1 MSDNLDN
8 TQLLLTSLFDRV
20 SQVEPISFYV
30 DILKDQIA
38 DSTALLNE
46 VNSREVLLLDLL
58 SKAQMLRNA
67 TPEQI
72 GTTQGIFVLTCFL
85 II

>member
-1 MSDNLDN
+1 MDN
-8 TQLLLTSLFDRV
+8 TQLLLTSLFDKV

-38 DSTALLNE
+38 DNTALLNE
-46 VNSREVLLLDLL
+46 LSSRELLLLDLL
-58 SKAQMLRNA
+58 SKAQMLRDA

-72 GTTQGIFVLTCFL
+72 GSTQGIFGFD
-85 II
+85 